1 MNQSAEAVME
11 RLKAHNIG
19 YESKEQPDGSY
30 LVAVEMAGK
39 TGKLYNVIMV
49 FSANAKQVGI
59 RVFNLAHVPTERQ
72 RPMLRVLNGI
82 NETYGWLRF
91 YLDDESDVDA
101 GMEAVIM
108 PSVAANICWE
118 LLQHAFSLLDE
129 VQESINKVLA

>member
-19 YESKEQPDGSY
+19 FESNAQPDGSH

-39 TGKLYNVIMV
+39 TGKLYNVILV
-49 FSANAKQVGI
+49 FSANAKEVGI

-91 YLDDESDVDA
+91 YLDNESDVDA
-101 GMEAVIM
+101 GMEAIIT
-108 PSVAANICWE
+108 PALAANICWE
-118 LLQHAFSLLDE
+118 LLQHTFSLLDE
-129 VQESINKVLA
+129 VQERINKVIQ